1 MKINELFEAKKAKKP
16 IPKMEIPGVKVSVL
30 QGLRSPLEKAIKEMG
45 YRIEQAG
52 FEEASTVWSVAFDID
67 KKFDIDK
74 FEDQLRDK
82 LKLDGWLRVKF
93 FDLVEN

>member
-1 MKINELFEAKKAKKP
+1 MKLQELHEAKKAKKP
-16 IPKMEIPGVKVSVL
+16 IPKMEYPGVKVSAL
-30 QGLRSPLEKAIKEMG
+30 QGLRYPLEKAIKEMG

-52 FEEASTVWSVAFDID
+52 FEDASTVWSVAFDID

-74 FEDQLRDK
+74 FEDELRDK
-82 LKLDGWLRVKF
+82 LRLDGWLRVQF